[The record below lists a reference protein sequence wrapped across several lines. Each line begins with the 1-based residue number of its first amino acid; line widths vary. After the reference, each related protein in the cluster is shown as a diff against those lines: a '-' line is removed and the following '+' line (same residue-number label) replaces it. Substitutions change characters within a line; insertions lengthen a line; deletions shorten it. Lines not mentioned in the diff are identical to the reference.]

1 MTVTPDDLRAAVA
14 AGIIS
19 EAQAAEMKALAEAR
33 AGRRMAGDDE
43 PFEFFKGFA
52 EIFVSVGLVL
62 MIAAV
67 LGFASL
73 LGAWFALPL
82 VLAATCWGLATYFT
96 KRKRMSLP
104 SIVLAAGFALG
115 VTGAATSRLLD
126 AGDIFDG
133 FGGDQ
138 IAAGLVGM
146 AAMAV
151 YYRVF
156 RVPFA
161 MFLLGLY
168 GLSVVLTLTGQLNGQ
183 LNGGGRGG
191 GGWSGFA
198 GQLFDLNASAG
209 VANGTLIFG
218 LLAFAGAMWFD
229 LRDPHRLGRVSASGF
244 WLHLLAAPALVNT
257 LALTSLNLG
266 GTLGYLLT
274 AGAVVAVAL
283 LALVI
288 DRRSFLTAGMVYLG
302 AVLAWAMSADG
313 REPSWPLL
321 LLVLGALVTA
331 LGTFWTP
338 LRAGLMRALP
348 DFPLKRRLP
357 PYSEAP

>member
-19 EAQAAEMKALAEAR
+19 EAQAVEMKALAERR
-33 AGRRMAGDDE
+33 AGRRIAEDDE

-73 LGAWFALPL
+73 MGGWFALPL
-82 VLAATCWGLATYFT
+82 VLAATCWGLALYFT
-96 KRKRMSLP
+96 RAKRMSLP
-104 SIVLAAGFALG
+104 SIVLATGFALG
-115 VTGAATSRLLD
+115 VTGATTSRLLD
-126 AGDIFDG
+126 LGDLFDG
-133 FGGDQ
+133 LGGDR
-138 IAAGLVGM
+138 IAAGLIGM
-146 AAMAV
+146 AAIAL

-161 MFLLGLY
+161 MFLLGLH
-168 GLSVVLTLTGQLNGQ
+168 GLSVVLTLTGQW
-183 LNGGGRGG
+183 NGGGRGG

-198 GQLFDLNASAG
+198 TQLFDLNATAG
-209 VANGTLIFG
+209 VANGTLVFG
-218 LLAFAGAMWFD
+218 LLAFAAAMWFD
-229 LRDPHRLGRVSASGF
+229 LRDPHRLGRTAASGF

-257 LALTSLNLG
+257 IALTFLNLG
-266 GTLGYLLT
+266 GPAGYLLT
-274 AGAVVAVAL
+274 AAAIAGIAV

-302 AVLAWAMSADG
+302 IVLTWAMRAG
-313 REPSWPLL
+313 GQEPSWPLL